1 MLEYTKVTLVNV
13 RAMLMAKYAT
23 TRRAWPL
30 EVKPGT
36 FRTRRFLTFL
46 VQVQTE
52 TIMLS
57 KLNSSP

>member
-13 RAMLMAKYAT
+13 REMLTAKYVT
-23 TRRAWPL
+23 TRRACPL

-46 VQVQTE
+46 VEVQTK

-57 KLNSSP
+57 KLDSSP